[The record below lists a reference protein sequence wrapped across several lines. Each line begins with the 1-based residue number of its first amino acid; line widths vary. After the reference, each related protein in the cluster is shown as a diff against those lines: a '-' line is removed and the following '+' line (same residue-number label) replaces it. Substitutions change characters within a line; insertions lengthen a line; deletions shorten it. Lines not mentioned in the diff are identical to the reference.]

1 MIIFGHYCNHDCERP
16 FDQNLMSNLFNDD
29 DIYQVFAGNKVAMT
43 STFLA
48 FQQNF
53 PILYTSFDSRML
65 G

>member
-1 MIIFGHYCNHDCERP
+1 MP

-29 DIYQVFAGNKVAMT
+29 DIYQVFTGNKVAMT

-53 PILYTSFDSRML
+53 PILDTSFDSRML